1 MSDTVPL
8 HIKQEIASPQPLNVL
23 LGQLFVQV
31 KINHSDALGEQMQE
45 GAAGAWPKLPFKF
58 F

>member
-1 MSDTVPL
+1 M
-8 HIKQEIASPQPLNVL
+8 
-23 LGQLFVQV
+23 QV
-31 KINHSDALGEQMQE
+31 KINHSDALGEHMQE